1 MTRKKIL
8 IVAHFCDCPP
18 EDTNNRFNYIAE
30 GLASKH
36 EVELITSSFSHRD
49 KTSRATP
56 TDELPY
62 KITLIDEP
70 PYRKNV
76 SLRRLFHSH
85 RSMARSLRKYLASHL
100 TPDVIYCAVP
110 SLDVAAVCA
119 KFAKAR
125 GVPFYLDVQDLW
137 PEAFSLAIRIPLL
150 SKLFFLPMKRRANLI
165 YRSAKHIFSVS
176 DTYAKRA
183 SSVSDAPSST
193 VYLGTEISR
202 FDKCAASTERIT
214 KDKDE
219 LLLVYLGTVGASYD
233 LSLTVHA
240 LHVLG
245 DRAPT
250 LVILGNGPELDSVV
264 RLANRLGVR
273 LRLPGKLPYPE
284 MCAVLCGCDIA
295 INPIKKNAPQSI
307 INKHADYAAA
317 GLPVISTQNCQEYS
331 QLLMEYGAGISVAEG
346 NVLTLAEAI
355 DKLTSDEALREEM
368 GRASRRL
375 AEERFDRR
383 VAYAEIFNCLMN

>member
-1 MTRKKIL
+1 MTKKKIL

-30 GLASKH
+30 GLAKNH
-36 EVELITSSFSHRD
+36 DVELVTSSFSHRD

-70 PYRKNV
+70 PYSKNV

-85 RSMARSLRKYLASHL
+85 KSMARSLRAYLASHD

-110 SLDVAAVCA
+110 SLDVASVCA
-119 KFAKAR
+119 KFAKTR

-150 SKLFFLPMKRRANLI
+150 SDLFFLPMKRRANSI
-165 YRSAKHIFSVS
+165 YKSAKRIFSVS
-176 DTYAKRA
+176 DTYARRA
-183 SSVSDAPSST
+183 ATVSSAPSST

-202 FDKCAASTERIT
+202 FDSCAAREERIK
-214 KDKDE
+214 KDDDE

-233 LSLTVHA
+233 LSKTVRA
-240 LHVLG
+240 LHTLG
-245 DRAPT
+245 ERAPT
-250 LVILGNGPELDSVV
+250 LVILGNGPQLDSVV
-264 RLANRLGVR
+264 RLANKLGVR

-284 MCAVLCGCDIA
+284 MCAVLKGCDIA

-317 GLPVISTQNCQEYS
+317 GLPVISTQNCAEYS
-331 QLLMEYGAGISVAEG
+331 QLLSEYGAGISVADGDE
-346 NVLTLAEAI
+346 NSLARAI
-355 DKLTSDEALREEM
+355 DTLVSDRALREEM
-368 GRASRRL
+368 GLASRRL
-375 AEERFDRR
+375 AEARFDRR
-383 VAYAEIFNCLMN
+383 IAYAEIFNCLMG